1 MHIAQR
7 AILAFASVVAVGFP
21 FGCSVATEAQIDAAV
36 ARGDAIEV
44 DLGFAF
50 HCSVV
55 SAAAYAQGTLR

>member
-1 MHIAQR
+1 VEVLFTNKAAANTR
-7 AILAFASVVAVGFP
+7 LTTEEAI
-21 FGCSVATEAQIDAAV
+21 DKAV

-55 SAAAYAQGTLR
+55 SVAAYLRGTPVG